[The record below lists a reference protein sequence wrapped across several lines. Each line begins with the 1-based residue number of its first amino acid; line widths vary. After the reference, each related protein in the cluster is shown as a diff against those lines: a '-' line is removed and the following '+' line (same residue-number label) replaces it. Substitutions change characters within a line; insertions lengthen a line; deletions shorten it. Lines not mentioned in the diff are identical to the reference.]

1 MMVFALLTGL
11 LPVVLLLAGMVT
23 MDCYKLVSRREALGS
38 IAWGALAG
46 VISWGA
52 HTLARDRLG
61 VPPDLLR
68 WIAPIE
74 EETLKLAW
82 VALLIRRRLIGF
94 LVDAAIHGFAIG
106 AGFALVEN
114 LYYAASLHDVSP
126 LLWLARGLGTA
137 VMHGGATAMAAV
149 VGQDLAK
156 RQASR
161 RLVWFAP
168 GLAFAIVVH
177 TLFNR
182 LPLPPLLST
191 ACVILFVPAIL
202 IVVYELSESRTRRW
216 LGTTMDRDLDLLE
229 QIHSGAIASTH
240 VGSYLASLQQR
251 FPGPVVA
258 DMLCLLE
265 IHAEL
270 AMRAKGLLLAREAG
284 LEIPPDPEVAGHLR
298 ELRFLERSIGVTGRL
313 AIAPFMAGSGD
324 RWPIRMLESD
334 RSGRAGP
341 GRP

>member
-52 HTLARDRLG
+52 HALARDRLG
-61 VPPDLLR
+61 VPPGLLR
-68 WIAPIE
+68 WIAPIV

-82 VALLIRRRLIGF
+82 VALLIRRRLVGF

-334 RSGRAGP
+334 RSGRAVP